1 MNHFELLT
9 LIQSFHSIFTFLVD
23 RGLIA
28 SRSECSCGSDMVLK
42 ERQNTPDG
50 FIWECPSK
58 NCRRRRSIRTGSFFE
73 DSKIPL
79 GQWLYVIFLWSIDES
94 NKRLSLLTGLSLRTV
109 VTTLEKLRNVCSW
122 KILNGNIKLG
132 GRGKTVEIDESMFG
146 AKRKYNRGRVSE
158 GTWVFG
164 MVERCTGRSLAFRVP
179 NRSRE
184 TLVTR
189 LVREFVEPGTVII
202 SDKFSPYF
210 NLNDVGYIHLMVNHS
225 ENFVDPYTGAH
236 SNTIEGVWSQ
246 VKRKLK
252 AMNGTAKGKLPG
264 YLDEFNWQRNY
275 PGDHFEH
282 MLVHIAEMYPVN

>member
-1 MNHFELLT
+1 MKNSSQNNLSADCRPTVGRLSANCRPTNGRQSADKRPTVGRQIIKAIDERTFYFSIMNHFELLT

-122 KILNGNIKLG
+122 KILNG
-132 GRGKTVEIDESMFG
+132 
-146 AKRKYNRGRVSE
+146 
-158 GTWVFG
+158 
-164 MVERCTGRSLAFRVP
+164 
-179 NRSRE
+179 
-184 TLVTR
+184 
-189 LVREFVEPGTVII
+189 
-202 SDKFSPYF
+202 
-210 NLNDVGYIHLMVNHS
+210 
-225 ENFVDPYTGAH
+225 
-236 SNTIEGVWSQ
+236 
-246 VKRKLK
+246 
-252 AMNGTAKGKLPG
+252 TAKGKLPG